1 MTKKIL
7 TVSLAVLLCS
17 GVLLAQ
23 RGMFERRPGSEAD
36 SATAPVDQLKAY
48 LNLTDQQLQS
58 LKSVQSAYRDAAG
71 PTLQQIRETSQALRE
86 AMQQNDS
93 ANVAKYQAALEAL
106 QKDLQSL
113 RSQYKEQAQSVLTN
127 EQKGKLTVLQKALEL
142 MPVAQQAG
150 SLNLVDMPA
159 GGGPGFGGPG
169 MRGGRG
175 PGERMP

>member
-1 MTKKIL
+1 VTKKIL
-7 TVSLAVLLCS
+7 TVSLTVLLCS

-23 RGMFERRPGSEAD
+23 RGFRSEAD
-36 SATAPVDQLKAY
+36 SATAPVDQLKTY

-58 LKSVQSAYRDAAG
+58 LKSVQSDYRDAAG
-71 PTLQQIRETSQALRE
+71 PTMQQIRETSQALRQ
-86 AMQQNDS
+86 AMQQNDT
-93 ANVAKYQAALEAL
+93 ANAAKYQAALEGL

-113 RSQYKEQAQSVLTN
+113 RSQYKVKAQNLLTN
-127 EQKGKLTVLQKALEL
+127 EQKGKLIELQQALDL

-169 MRGGRG
+169 MRGGGRG

>member
-7 TVSLAVLLCS
+7 TVFLTVLLCS

-23 RGMFERRPGSEAD
+23 RGVFQRGPAREAD
-36 SATAPVDQLKAY
+36 PAAAPTDQLKTY

-71 PTLQQIRETSQALRE
+71 PTLQQIRETSQALRQ

-93 ANVAKYQAALEAL
+93 ANVAKYQAALDAL

-113 RSQYKEQAQSVLTN
+113 RLQYKEQAQNVLTN
-127 EQKGKLTVLQKALEL
+127 EQKGKLIELQKALDL

-159 GGGPGFGGPG
+159 GGGPGFGGPR

-175 PGERMP
+175 PGERTP